1 MWQNPPSSVKMAVC
15 RTHKVTLRSHW
26 ERGCLAHGLC
36 TILYNLN
43 VTGTTN
49 STGTSTPPCLPGI
62 HLGIEPTTRIASLS
76 REGETDLTTRTFDIA
91 PSHSTTNDTITRP

>member
-1 MWQNPPSSVKMAVC
+1 MWQSPTSRVKMAGC
-15 RTHKVTLRSHW
+15 RTHKVTQRSHW
-26 ERGCLAHGLC
+26 ERGRLARGLC

-49 STGTSTPPCLPGI
+49 STGTASSPCLPGI

-76 REGETDLTTRTFDIA
+76 REFIFDAKIQINYRTTK
-91 PSHSTTNDTITRP
+91 

>member
-1 MWQNPPSSVKMAVC
+1 MWQSPTSSVKMAVC

-26 ERGCLAHGLC
+26 ERGCLVRGLC

-62 HLGIEPTTRIASLS
+62 HSGIEPTTRIASL
-76 REGETDLTTRTFDIA
+76 
-91 PSHSTTNDTITRP
+91 